1 MKLLV
6 CPKCNDVFNLQLSV
20 EKTCSCGQTKGKY
33 IDNLNAE
40 YEGGIP
46 LGFNN
51 SHFLDAL
58 RKHILT
64 GAGIDFTA
72 FAIRKDCPTFK
83 QKKQR
88 NEVGK
93 P

>member
-33 IDNLNAE
+33 IDKINAE

-46 LGFNN
+46 IGFKN
-51 SHFLDAL
+51 SNFLDAL
-58 RKHILT
+58 RKQHQN
-64 GAGIDFTA
+64 GEGIDFTA
-72 FAIRKDCPTFK
+72 FAIRKDCQTFK
-83 QKKQR
+83 PR
-88 NEVGK
+88 NETGK